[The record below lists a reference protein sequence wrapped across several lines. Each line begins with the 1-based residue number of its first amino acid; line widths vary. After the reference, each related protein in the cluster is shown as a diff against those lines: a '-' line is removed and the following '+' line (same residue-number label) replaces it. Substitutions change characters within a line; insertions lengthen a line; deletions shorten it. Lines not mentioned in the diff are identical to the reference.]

1 MLSDIDIVDRLCR
14 NDDLAI
20 IITPI
25 LAGRQI
31 QPASVDVRLGFH
43 FKVVKNARVAA
54 LDPLEKEEPELRR
67 DTERYTEDI
76 KLLPG
81 EAFFIHPGEFALGT
95 TLEYIGIPSDLAAT
109 LEGRSSLGR
118 LGITVHSTAGFIDP
132 GFSGRITYEIQNEG
146 TQTVALYPGMRV
158 AQLCFLPLT
167 SRSAKRYGRDIDSK
181 YNQQLT
187 TTSSRWYSDPELEL
201 MRRRFRTTLL

>member
-1 MLSDIDIVDRLCR
+1 MLSDIEIVERLTR
-14 NDDLAI
+14 DDETAI
-20 IITPI
+20 TITPI
-25 LAGRQI
+25 LSAVQV

-54 LDPLEKEEPELRR
+54 LDPIAQDEDELRR
-67 DTERYTEDI
+67 DTERYTDDI
-76 KLLPG
+76 KLLAG
-81 EAFFIHPGEFALGT
+81 EAFFIHPGDFALGT

-118 LGITVHSTAGFIDP
+118 LGITIHSTAGFIDP
-132 GFSGRITYEIQNEG
+132 GFNGRITYEIQNEG

-158 AQLCFLPLT
+158 AQLCFMRLT
-167 SRSAKRYGRDIDSK
+167 SDSIKRYGRSIESK

-187 TTSSRWYSDPELEL
+187 TTSSRWY
-201 MRRRFRTTLL
+201 